1 MDTGV
6 PKEGRRIACLAGRR
20 SLSSA
25 MFKPLCVSLALLLE
39 APVAAQPGPI
49 TAADMRRHI
58 EILAGDA
65 FQGRAPD
72 SAGER
77 LTTAYIV
84 QQFQAR
90 GLEPAG
96 ENGSWLQ
103 PLRLVEIAPGRGE
116 ARWTARGA
124 PVEIAASDLALAGSR
139 DVETLADAPVIFAGH
154 GARIPDRGIDQLA
167 GTDFHGAVALILA
180 QGPRLPGF
188 PSLRD
193 RVRTLRE
200 AGAAAVIAI
209 AGADVPWELVARGFS
224 RGNTR
229 LESDL
234 LPGITGLMP
243 QSAAQ
248 RLIAAAG
255 GDFGRLLDDQP
266 GASFRPVALP
276 VRVSMEVHTEVHH
289 LTTSNVVGRLR
300 GSGAGGE
307 SLMFLA
313 HWDHFGFC
321 RPEGAPDRICNGAVD
336 NASGVAMM
344 IEVAGRLGQGPRPP
358 RDILFLA
365 TTAEEEG
372 LIGATY
378 FAAHPTVPLGSIV
391 AAINMDTVAIQPA
404 GAPVA
409 VMGRGIPALDSAIDS
424 TVAAMG
430 RRLDPDDEA
439 AELVQR
445 QDGWALA
452 RAGVP
457 AIMVGGSFSDMAR
470 LNAFLEGRY
479 HTPEDQADAQL
490 ELGGAAEDANLA
502 VALGRRLADPAQYSR
517 AAR

>member
-1 MDTGV
+1 
-6 PKEGRRIACLAGRR
+6 
-20 SLSSA
+20 
-25 MFKPLCVSLALLLE
+25 MFKPLCASLALI
-39 APVAAQPGPI
+39 VAAPLAGQPAPI

-72 SAGER
+72 SPGER

-84 QQFQAR
+84 AQFQAR

-103 PLRLVEIAPGRGE
+103 PVRLIETAPGE
-116 ARWTARGA
+116 SVVRWTARGA
-124 PVEIAASDLALAGSR
+124 PIEIAAGDMALAGNR
-139 DVETLADAPVIFAGH
+139 EVETLADAPVIFAGH
-154 GARIPDRGIDQLA
+154 GVRMPERGIDQLA
-167 GTDFHGAVALILA
+167 GTDFRGSVALILA
-180 QGPRLPGF
+180 QGPRVAGF
-188 PSLRD
+188 PAARD
-193 RVRTLRE
+193 RVRTLMD
-200 AGAAAVIAI
+200 AGAAAVIVI
-209 AGADVPWELVARGFS
+209 AGADVPWDLVVRGFN

-229 LESDL
+229 LDSDA

-243 QSAAQ
+243 QSAVE
-248 RLIAAAG
+248 RLIAASG
-255 GDFGRLLDDQP
+255 RDFGRLLNEQP
-266 GASFRPVALP
+266 GASFRAVTLP
-276 VRVSMEVHTEVHH
+276 IRVSMEVRTHVNR
-289 LTTSNVVGRLR
+289 LTTNNVIGRLR
-300 GSGAGGE
+300 GSGNSGE

-344 IEVAGRLGQGPRPP
+344 IEVAGRLGQGPRPA

-365 TTAEEEG
+365 TTAEEVG
-372 LIGATY
+372 LIGASY

-409 VMGRGIPALDSAIDS
+409 VMGRGIPALDAAIDA

-439 AELVQR
+439 ASLVQR
-445 QDGWALA
+445 QDGWALT

-457 AIMVGGSFSDMAR
+457 ALMIGGSFSDMAR

-479 HTPEDQADAQL
+479 HKPDDQADGQL
-490 ELGGAAEDANLA
+490 ELGGAAEDANLS
-502 VALGRRLADPAQYSR
+502 VALARRLADPVQYQR
-517 AAR
+517 PPRPNP